1 FVPHKPINPP
11 WLSPAHTGRR
21 IGARGAAKEA
31 GQGLFREACSSKQE
45 GQRAAEACSPTLLR
59 RRRGLA
65 ALLILRGKGI
75 SQDLTPLVLHFSFAA
90 SLFGNGSWLKKKK
103 KKTYVLLAN
112 PEAHLA
118 QSKRLA
124 EAALEPYN
132 KRKKIK
138 FELVDVKPCISVPE
152 PRCCYTHINSQQSPA
167 RKVRRKNFSLR
178 SFTTVAKKSSKEQR
192 SHTGRRGS
200 SRGLFVTCC
209 EPLGPDSTVGQKFL
223 KPDGTSRVRKHADF
237 AYCLAC
243 SERASHP
250 KGEKYIAGHCN
261 IPSIYNCVR

>member
-1 FVPHKPINPP
+1 MVP
-11 WLSPAHTGRR
+11 G
-21 IGARGAAKEA
+21 
-31 GQGLFREACSSKQE
+31 SK
-45 GQRAAEACSPTLLR
+45 
-59 RRRGLA
+59 
-65 ALLILRGKGI
+65 
-75 SQDLTPLVLHFSFAA
+75 TPR
-90 SLFGNGSWLKKKK
+90 
-103 KKTYVLLAN
+103 VLLAN

-124 EAALEPYN
+124 EAALEHYN

-138 FELVDVKPCISVPE
+138 FDLVDVKPCISVPE
-152 PRCCYTHINSQQSPA
+152 PRCCYTHINFTAKSSKEGSQEKLFFA
-167 RKVRRKNFSLR
+167 ELYHCGVRRDINLTAR
-178 SFTTVAKKSSKEQR
+178 SRKESSKEQR
-192 SHTGRRGS
+192 SYTARRGS

-237 AYCLAC
+237 AYCFAC
-243 SERASHP
+243 SERTSHP